1 MPVDV
6 HDGDELGEGDEGE
19 ARGAEAVEQ
28 GEPVLARPRGEHQPD
43 REAAH
48 SHAAN
53 QYRLLH
59 MLQTE
64 NCTFNLL
71 FIRVHVSFRYLLP
84 LFTRMYLWL
93 LFVSFLVSVMASQ
106 VSHHVTCVRRG
117 KRTRLSPGLVEEG
130 GHDALQDPDLGAEAE
145 GEQHQEEEG

>member
-1 MPVDV
+1 MHRLCLFDTFQNIGSQKTLVSSPGEPGVSVDV
-6 HDGDELGEGDEGE
+6 HDGHELGESYEGE

-28 GEPVLARPRGEHQPD
+28 CEPVLARPRGEHQPD

-71 FIRVHVSFRYLLP
+71 LIR
-84 LFTRMYLWL
+84 
-93 LFVSFLVSVMASQ
+93 
-106 VSHHVTCVRRG
+106 
-117 KRTRLSPGLVEEG
+117 
-130 GHDALQDPDLGAEAE
+130 
-145 GEQHQEEEG
+145 